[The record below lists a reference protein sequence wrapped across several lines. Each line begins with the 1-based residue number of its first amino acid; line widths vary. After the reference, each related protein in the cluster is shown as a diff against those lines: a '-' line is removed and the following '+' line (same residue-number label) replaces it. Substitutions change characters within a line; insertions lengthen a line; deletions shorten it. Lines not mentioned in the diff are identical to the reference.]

1 MVSPVKPPVIPAAPV
16 KQFISL
22 SDRNAVR
29 ADTIVRVYVQSDY
42 LMVQTED
49 GEIHQADGLYGRTV
63 WDAKSQ
69 LLEQIEAALAAQVTA
84 PASDKATNALTR
96 SNSLFAGEFKT
107 WLKTLIDNDRFDELK
122 RALDCAHN
130 SFSRC

>member
-1 MVSPVKPPVIPAAPV
+1 MIPAAPV

-69 LLEQIEAALAAQVTA
+69 LLKQIEAALAARVISGG
-84 PASDKATNALTR
+84 SD
-96 SNSLFAGEFKT
+96 
-107 WLKTLIDNDRFDELK
+107 DY
-122 RALDCAHN
+122 
-130 SFSRC
+130 

>member
-1 MVSPVKPPVIPAAPV
+1 MASPVKPPVIPAAPV

-49 GEIHQADGLYGRTV
+49 GEIHRADGLYGRTV

-69 LLEQIEAALAAQVTA
+69 LLKRIEAALAARVISGG
-84 PASDKATNALTR
+84 SD
-96 SNSLFAGEFKT
+96 
-107 WLKTLIDNDRFDELK
+107 DY
-122 RALDCAHN
+122 
-130 SFSRC
+130 